1 MARPP
6 LGSDAKLSSDFKL
19 EETEAAAR
27 EGVRLP
33 SSATAV

>member
-19 EETEAAAR
+19 EEIEAAAR
-27 EGVRLP
+27 EGV
-33 SSATAV
+33 